1 MTRTIKKPATREEW
15 LAARKPYIGGSEV
28 AIVLGLSPWK
38 TPVDLWL
45 EKTGHREPDDTPSE
59 AMRLGNELEDYAARR
74 YTEQTGLAVR
84 NYGYMILDDDAH
96 LCADVDRLVVP
107 AGESVAAFRYEIRT
121 NTILECKTGGA
132 WEDGEIPAHYQAQA
146 MTYLALS
153 GCERCDFAAV
163 FLAPRR
169 DFRGDLSV
177 ERDDD
182 VCAAIR
188 EKVKAWFERHVLG
201 DTAPEAVCEAD
212 CKALWAASRGIE
224 IAATSMVA
232 QAVADLRATADQIRS
247 LEAHEEELRT
257 VIMAHMG
264 EADTLVDATGHKL
277 ATWKSPKPTAKT
289 DWKAVAAEL
298 GAREEPAWVQR
309 IVDSHTE
316 TKPGARRFLLA
327 K

>member
-1 MTRTIKKPATREEW
+1 MTRTIKRPATREDW

-45 EKTGHREPDDTPSE
+45 EKTGRREPDDTPSE

-74 YTEQTGLAVR
+74 YTEQTGRAVR
-84 NYGYMILDDDAH
+84 NFGYMILDDDAH
-96 LCADVDRLVVP
+96 LCADIDRLVVP
-107 AGESVAAFRYEIRT
+107 EGASVAAHHDEIRT
-121 NTILECKTGGA
+121 NRLLECKTSGVA
-132 WEDGEIPAHYQAQA
+132 WEDNEVPAHYQAQVQ
-146 MTYLALS
+146 TYLALS
-153 GCERCDFAAV
+153 RCDIADFAAV

-188 EKVKAWFERHVLG
+188 EKVKSWYERHVLG

-212 CKALWAASRGIE
+212 CKALWASSRGVE
-224 IAATSMVA
+224 VAATSMVA
-232 QAVADLRATADQIRS
+232 QAVADLRATADQIKS
-247 LEAHEEELRT
+247 LEAHEEELRM
-257 VIMAHMG
+257 VIMRHMG
-264 EADTLVDATGHKL
+264 EADTLVGPDGHKL
-277 ATWKSPKPTAKT
+277 ATWKSPKPTART
-289 DWKAVAAEL
+289 DWKAVAAAME
-298 GAREEPAWVQR
+298 GDARFAAAVAANTAE
-309 IVDSHTE
+309 
-316 TKPGARRFLLA
+316 KPGARRFLLA